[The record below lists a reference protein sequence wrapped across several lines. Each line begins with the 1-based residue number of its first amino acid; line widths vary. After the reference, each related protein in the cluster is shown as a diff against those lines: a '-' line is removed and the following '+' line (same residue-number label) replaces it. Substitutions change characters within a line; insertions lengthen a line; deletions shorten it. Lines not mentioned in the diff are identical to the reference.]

1 MERIKISGR
10 CMWHAVSGHSRL
22 NYLTST
28 RGAPTARIVKRV
40 SRRYRVTLVRA
51 RVAHDRHGRRRRRGG
66 RVGRGKA
73 EEVAGIVVA
82 PGTAIAR
89 LQGQGVI
96 TS

>member
-1 MERIKISGR
+1 
-10 CMWHAVSGHSRL
+10 MWHAVSGHSRL

-51 RVAHDRHGRRRRRGG
+51 RVAHDRHGRRRHRRGG
-66 RVGRGKA
+66 RVGRRKA